1 MHRIKANLALAIAVV
16 PSFAAAQ
23 QTAPVAAGQRPG
35 TAPVRPADAA
45 EGEDGDILVTGTR
58 NLPGSVVGDIQ
69 PEQQLGPADI
79 RSYGVS
85 SVAELL
91 TALSPQTRS
100 GRGGGAP
107 VVLVNGRRVAGFSEI
122 RNLPTEAILRVDILP
137 EEVALKYGFGADQ
150 RVVNFVLRP
159 RFRAVTVELEGTAA
173 TGGGRTT
180 PNTELDLLK
189 ITQQGRINLHVEYN
203 ESSALTEAERGVR
216 AAASPFSI
224 AGNVVAAGGGALD
237 GRLVTGGVPVTIAS
251 VPATAVNGPP
261 SLADFAATAGQQS
274 LTDPTPF
281 RTLLPAA
288 RSFGANAIYARA
300 LTQKV
305 SATFNATIDAS
316 DSRGQFGLPT
326 IAFAIPA
333 GNPFSPFANPVIV
346 DRALSG
352 DFGPLR
358 QRRRTLNG
366 HFGATLNGSI
376 KKWQWSLIGSY
387 DRVDNATFT
396 DTGVDASALQARI
409 LANDRTANPFGRIG
423 ASDVAISPATI
434 ARSLTDSAGVD
445 ALANGMIFRLPA
457 GGVAAAVRLG
467 ASAIGFNAETTRGL
481 VTSAASLDRG
491 SASGQINIDVP
502 ITNRAKRVLGA
513 VGTLSANV
521 NYALNRLSD
530 FGTLRTLG
538 YGLNWQPVEP
548 VRLIATTTERTGA
561 PTPQQLGN
569 PLVTTPNVRIFD
581 FVRGENA
588 LVTTISGGNTALVAQ
603 RTRTRK
609 LELTLKP
616 WSEKDINFSANYVDV
631 RNRGA
636 IADFPSATAAI
647 EAAFPARFTRDGGGR
662 LTSIDTRSINFAET
676 SRSELRSGINFS
688 VPIKSKIQKQL
699 EAFREGR
706 GPNPFAGLQR
716 PGGAGQAGQ
725 GGPFGQGVRGAGGP
739 GGAPG
744 GFGGPPGGGGFRGGG
759 FGGGGAGGG
768 RAQFA
773 VYHTL
778 HLTDRVQ
785 VQNSLPGLDLLRG
798 DTIGGA
804 GGQPRHEIEIQA
816 GYSNNG
822 LGARVSANWQSAT
835 TVLGGTP
842 LAPDTL
848 RFGSIGTAD
857 LRLFADLGQQLGFV
871 KRNRWARGV
880 RLFVVVGN
888 VFNTRQRVTDGTGAT
903 PINFQPAFRDPL
915 GRTVRLSIR
924 KLFF

>member
-1 MHRIKANLALAIAVV
+1 MV
-16 PSFAAAQ
+16 AQ
-23 QTAPVAAGQRPG
+23 QAAPAAPGQRAG
-35 TAPVRPADAA
+35 APAARPATPA
-45 EGEDGDILVTGTR
+45 EGEDGDILVTGSR

-91 TALSPQTRS
+91 TALGPQTRS

-137 EEVALKYGFGADQ
+137 EEVALKYGFAADQ

-159 RFRAVTVELEGTAA
+159 RFRAVTLELEGTAA
-173 TGGGRTT
+173 TEGGRAT
-180 PNTELDLLK
+180 PNTEVDLLK
-189 ITQQGRINLHVEYN
+189 ITQQGRINLHLEYN

-224 AGNVVAAGGGALD
+224 PGNVVAAGGGALD
-237 GRLVTGGVPVTIAS
+237 PRLTSGGVPVIVAG
-251 VPATAVNGPP
+251 VPLTAATAAPA
-261 SLADFAATAGQQS
+261 LADFAATAGQPS
-274 LTDPTPF
+274 VTDPTPF

-288 RSFGANAIYARA
+288 RSFGANAVFARA

-305 SATFNATIDAS
+305 SATFNATIDAN

-326 IAFAIPA
+326 VALAVPA
-333 GNPFSPFANPVIV
+333 GNPFSPFAGPVV
-346 DRALSG
+346 VNRALSG
-352 DFGPLR
+352 DFGPLG

-366 HFGATLNGSI
+366 HFGTTLNGSVR
-376 KKWQWSLIGSY
+376 KWQWSLIGSY
-387 DRVDNATFT
+387 DRVDNETFT
-396 DTGVDASALQARI
+396 DTGVDAGALQARI

-423 ASDVAISPATI
+423 AGDVAISPATV
-434 ARSLTDSAGVD
+434 ARSQTDSGGVD
-445 ALANGMIFRLPA
+445 ALANGTIFRLPA
-457 GGVAAAVRLG
+457 GGVAAAIRLG
-467 ASAIGFNAETTRGL
+467 ASSIGFNAETTRGL
-481 VTSAASLDRG
+481 VTTAASLNRG
-491 SASGQINIDVP
+491 STNGQINIDVP
-502 ITNRAKRVLGA
+502 ITNRARKVLGA

-569 PLVTTPNVRIFD
+569 PLITTPNVRIFD

-588 LVTTISGGNTALVAQ
+588 LVTTISGGNTGLAAQ

-616 WSEKDINFSANYVDV
+616 WSQKDINFSANYVDV

-647 EAAFPARFTRDGGGR
+647 EAAFPSRFTRDGSGR
-662 LTSIDTRSINFAET
+662 LISIDTRSINFAET

-716 PGGAGQAGQ
+716 PGGGGQPGQ
-725 GGPFGQGVRGAGGP
+725 GGPFGQGAPGALGARAGP
-739 GGAPG
+739 GGPG
-744 GFGGPPGGGGFRGGG
+744 GFGGAPGGGGFRGGG
-759 FGGGGAGGG
+759 FGGGGAAGG

-804 GGQPRHEIEIQA
+804 GGQPRHEIEVQA
-816 GYSNNG
+816 GYNNNG
-822 LGARVSANWQSAT
+822 LGARISANWQSAT

-880 RLFVVVGN
+880 RLFLVVGN
-888 VFNTRQRVTDGTGAT
+888 VFNTRQRVTDATGAT

-915 GRTVRLSIR
+915 GRTLRLSIR

>member
-1 MHRIKANLALAIAVV
+1 MKANLVLAVAIAPFVAPTV
-16 PSFAAAQ
+16 AMAQ
-23 QTAPVAAGQRPG
+23 QAAPAATGQRAATP
-35 TAPVRPADAA
+35 APRSTDVT
-45 EGEDGDILVTGTR
+45 EGDDGEIVVTGSR

-100 GRGGGAP
+100 GRGSGAP

-137 EEVALKYGFGADQ
+137 EEVALKYGFAADQ

-159 RFRAVTVELEGTAA
+159 RFRAVTLELEGTAA
-173 TGGGRTT
+173 TDGGRTT

-189 ITQQGRINLHVEYN
+189 ITQKGRINLHLEYN

-216 AAASPFSI
+216 SATSPFSI
-224 AGNVVAAGGGALD
+224 AGNVVAPGGGAID
-237 GRLVTGGVPVTIAS
+237 PRLTAAG
-251 VPATAVNGPP
+251 VPATIAGVPLLAAGGAP
-261 SLADFAATAGQQS
+261 SLADFAATAGQPTV
-274 LTDPTPF
+274 TDPTPF

-288 RSFGANAIYARA
+288 RSFGANATYSRS
-300 LTQKV
+300 LSQNV
-305 SATFNATIDAS
+305 SATLNATLDAN
-316 DSRGQFGLPT
+316 DSRGAFGLSTVALVVPS
-326 IAFAIPA
+326 
-333 GNPFSPFANPVIV
+333 GNPFSPFANSVVV

-352 DFGPLR
+352 DFSPLR
-358 QRRRTLNG
+358 QRTRTLAG

-387 DRVDNATFT
+387 DRTDNQTFT
-396 DTGVDASALQARI
+396 DTGIDASGLQGRI
-409 LANDRTANPFGRIG
+409 TANDRTANPFGPVLLR
-423 ASDVAISPATI
+423 DVAISPATI
-434 ARSLTDSAGVD
+434 ARSITDNADVD
-445 ALANGMIFRLPA
+445 GLINGTIFKLPA
-457 GGVAAAVRLG
+457 GGVATAIRVG
-467 ASAIGFNAETTRGL
+467 ASTIGFNSETVRGL
-481 VTSAASLDRG
+481 VASTANLNRG
-491 SASGQINIDVP
+491 SVNGQINIDVP
-502 ITNRAKRVLGA
+502 IANRAKHVLGA
-513 VGTLSANV
+513 IGTLSANV

-548 VRLIATTTERTGA
+548 IRIIASTTERTGA

-569 PLVTTPNVRIFD
+569 PLITTPNVRLFD

-588 LVTTISGGNTALVAQ
+588 LVTTVSGGNAGLAAQ

-609 LELTLKP
+609 FEVALKP
-616 WSEKDINFSANYVDV
+616 WSQKDINFTANYVDV

-636 IADFPSATAAI
+636 ISSFPSATAAI
-647 EAAFPARFTRDGGGR
+647 EAAFPSRFTRDNSGR
-662 LTSIDTRSINFAET
+662 LLAIDTRSINFAET

-716 PGGAGQAGQ
+716 PGGLGQQGQ
-725 GGPFGQGVRGAGGP
+725 GGPGGLGARGFGGP
-739 GGAPG
+739 GGP
-744 GFGGPPGGGGFRGGG
+744 GGPPGAGGFRGGG

-778 HLTDRVQ
+778 HLTDRVL
-785 VQNSLPGLDLLRG
+785 VQNGLPALDLLRG
-798 DTIGGA
+798 DTIGGG
-804 GGQPRHEIEIQA
+804 GGQPRHEIEVQA
-816 GYSNNG
+816 GYNNNG
-822 LGARVSANWQSAT
+822 LGARVSANWQSET
-835 TVLGGTP
+835 TVLGGTA
-842 LAPDTL
+842 LTPDTL

-857 LRLFADLGQQLGFV
+857 LRLFADLGQRLEFV
-871 KRNRWARGV
+871 KTHRWARGM
-880 RLFVVVGN
+880 RILFAVNN
-888 VFNTRQRVTDGTGAT
+888 VFNTRQRVTDATGAT
-903 PINFQPAFRDPL
+903 PINFQSAFRDPL